1 MKQSFL
7 PIVAVL
13 LCGAILGIAA
23 NAGDAGSL
31 PGSANDYK
39 ILAPITHG
47 DLTIFPVVSA
57 KAHDTSD
64 FITLDEGIRSGEV
77 VVTEVGNIHS
87 GLQRRRTRPVRSNSD
102 AEVNLLVLVN
112 NSKHPLILLAGEVV
126 TGGKQDRVVGKDR
139 IVPAESDPVD
149 LSVFCVEHERWTET
163 SEKFDTHASV
173 MLQPSV
179 RMKAMADKN
188 QQQVW
193 DAVGS
198 SRAQMS
204 AKLAEPPP
212 PNPSA
217 TPQASQ
223 GTGSGSGAGEGHSAG
238 SGVEVSSEAPLIE
251 TTQTQ
256 VTNTFAQMSS
266 STLSAFAGISS
277 YAKVQENKL
286 VKQQVDSIVGP
297 MQKAYESVIKQLRN
311 QNAVGVVVAVK
322 GHIVWADM
330 FASSSLLGKYWPK
343 LLESYATE
351 ALTAQGTREEV
362 GIQQA
367 QVFLDNWQARHEV
380 VDSEPGLYRQ
390 RELVGDKFRAFQLTS
405 LLAKEAFDVHL
416 SKMAD

>member
-1 MKQSFL
+1 
-7 PIVAVL
+7 
-13 LCGAILGIAA
+13 
-23 NAGDAGSL
+23 
-31 PGSANDYK
+31 
-39 ILAPITHG
+39 
-47 DLTIFPVVSA
+47 
-57 KAHDTSD
+57 
-64 FITLDEGIRSGEV
+64 V

-87 GLQRRRTRPVRSNSD
+87 GLRRRQHSQVRPAD
-102 AEVNLLVLVN
+102 AEVNRLVLVN

-139 IVPAESDPVD
+139 IVPAESDPID

-163 SEKFDTHASV
+163 SAKFDTHASV

-193 DAVGS
+193 DAVGK

-204 AKLAEPPP
+204 AKLAAPPP

-217 TPQASQ
+217 TPQAGQ
-223 GTGSGSGAGEGHSAG
+223 GTSMGGGTGEGHSGG
-238 SGVEVSSEAPLIE
+238 SGVEVNAEAPLIE
-251 TTQTQ
+251 TTQAQ
-256 VTNTFAQMSS
+256 VTNTFAQTSQ
-266 STLSAFAGISS
+266 STFAGVSS

-351 ALTAQGTREEV
+351 ALRAQGTREEV
-362 GIQQA
+362 GIKQA
-367 QVFLDNWQARHEV
+367 QVFLENWQARHEV